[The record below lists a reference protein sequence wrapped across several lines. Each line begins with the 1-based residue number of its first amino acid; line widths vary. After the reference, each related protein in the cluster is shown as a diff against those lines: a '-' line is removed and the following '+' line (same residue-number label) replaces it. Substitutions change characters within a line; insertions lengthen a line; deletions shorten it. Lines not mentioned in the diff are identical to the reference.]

1 MAKGFRKCKV
11 CGKEYEYCWTERPS
25 TVFRWQDVACCE
37 EHGAI
42 YLKRVMDARSEKPND
57 TKADVQKA
65 SVKATVSKAKTAK
78 KPAPR
83 STTKN
88 TTVMDKSIAE
98 D

>member
-42 YLKRVMDARSEKPND
+42 YLKRVLDARSEKPVD
-57 TKADVQKA
+57 ISAKTQKIADKT
-65 SVKATVSKAKTAK
+65 TVGKAKDVK

-83 STTKN
+83 SATKVEA
-88 TTVMDKSIAE
+88 TDKPVAE

>member
-1 MAKGFRKCKV
+1 M
-11 CGKEYEYCWTERPS
+11 
-25 TVFRWQDVACCE
+25 FRWQDVACCE

-42 YLKRVMDARSEKPND
+42 YLKRVMDARSEKPSD
-57 TKADVQKA
+57 TKADVQEA
-65 SVKATVSKAKTAK
+65 PVKATVSKAKTAK

-88 TTVMDKSIAE
+88 TVTDKPVAE

>member
-42 YLKRVMDARSEKPND
+42 YLKRVMDARSEKP
-57 TKADVQKA
+57 
-65 SVKATVSKAKTAK
+65 
-78 KPAPR
+78 APR

-88 TTVMDKSIAE
+88 TVTDKSVAE

>member
-57 TKADVQKA
+57 TKEDVQKA
-65 SVKATVSKAKTAK
+65 SVKATVSKVKTDK

-83 STTKN
+83 FTTKN
-88 TTVMDKSIAE
+88 TVTDKPAAE